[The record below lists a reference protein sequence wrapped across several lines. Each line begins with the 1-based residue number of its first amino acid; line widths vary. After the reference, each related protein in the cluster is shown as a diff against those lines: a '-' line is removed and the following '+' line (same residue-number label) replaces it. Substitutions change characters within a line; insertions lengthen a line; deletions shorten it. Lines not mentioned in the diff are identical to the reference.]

1 MKNIAYTTGI
11 TSEPEGILASD
22 ICARILNTTVNVINV
37 DENVCRWWYFTML
50 VLSNVWRTMGTRV
63 PDIFTCYAHISV
75 SLNVSS
81 VIKANV
87 IC

>member
-22 ICARILNTTVNVINV
+22 ICARIRSIQVNVINV
-37 DENVCRWWYFTML
+37 DENVCRLWYFTML
-50 VLSNVWRTMGTRV
+50 VLGNAWGTMGTRA
-63 PDIFTCYAHISV
+63 PEIFTCCAHISV